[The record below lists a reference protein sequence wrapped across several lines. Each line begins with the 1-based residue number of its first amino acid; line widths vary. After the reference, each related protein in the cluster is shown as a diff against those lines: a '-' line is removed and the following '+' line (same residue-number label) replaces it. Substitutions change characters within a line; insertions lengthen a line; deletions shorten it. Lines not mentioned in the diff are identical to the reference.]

1 MIYAKEL
8 APNLFN
14 TYEDWLANYKSTCNK
29 LPSESEGM
37 DAIVYFLKKK
47 EGDSDDGDG

>member
-1 MIYAKEL
+1 MMYAKEL

-14 TYEDWLANYKSTCNK
+14 TYEDWLANYKSVCNK

-37 DAIVYFLKKK
+37 EAIVYFLKKK
-47 EGDSDDGDG
+47 EETQDVV